1 MPKFDVTIIKTVPS
15 YRERA
20 VITVEAASF
29 DDIRNNLGLPDDL
42 LELEDDDCIQWEEI
56 MEGHGGFPCD
66 YEIQDIDKIEDDADV
81 DIVLGEKDE

>member
-42 LELEDDDCIQWEEI
+42 LELEDDDCIQWEEV

-66 YEIQDIDKIEDDADV
+66 YEIQVIDKIEDDVEV
-81 DIVLGEKDE
+81 DLSLIDD